1 MSTTYNPN
9 DPKWQEALIT
19 VQKYTRLYL
28 SKKRL
33 NNELF
38 KESWTCL
45 DTDEGNS

>member
-1 MSTTYNPN
+1 MTTTSHPQ

-19 VQKYTRLYL
+19 IQKYIRLSL

-38 KESWTCL
+38 KDSWICL
-45 DTDEGNS
+45 DTDEGNC